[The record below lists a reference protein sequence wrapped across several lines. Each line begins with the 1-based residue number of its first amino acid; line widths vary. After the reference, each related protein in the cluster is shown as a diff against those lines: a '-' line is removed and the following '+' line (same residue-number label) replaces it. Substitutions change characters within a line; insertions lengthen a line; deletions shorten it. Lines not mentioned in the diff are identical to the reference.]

1 MKTLRT
7 LAVMA
12 AAATLLTSCAQ
23 NECKFNVKEYAE
35 RKTEKLDK
43 IVELDDA
50 QEKAVYAVYLKEGKQ
65 IQKHIKESKN
75 AKVEGKCPD
84 HRGPKCDKAPKCEKP
99 CAKKAECDKAKCEK
113 PCAKKAECDKAKC
126 EKPCAKKAECD
137 KAKCEKPCA
146 KKAECDKAKC
156 EKPCTKK
163 AECDKAKCE
172 KPCAK
177 KAECDKAQCDKP
189 CAKKAECDK
198 AKCEKPCAKKAE
210 CGKPCPEGYKCGR
223 PHHGPKCGRPHHGPK
238 CGKPHHEGPKCHKPA
253 PRHHHMGGHDVR
265 KATREEVK
273 AILTPEQQEA
283 LKEHFKK
290 LREHAHKA
298 PKCCPTPQ
306 PTECNK

>member
-43 IVELDDA
+43 IVDLDDA

-99 CAKKAECDKAKCEK
+99 CTKKAECDKAKCEK

-156 EKPCTKK
+156 EKPC
-163 AECDKAKCE
+163 
-172 KPCAK
+172 
-177 KAECDKAQCDKP
+177 
-189 CAKKAECDK
+189 
-198 AKCEKPCAKKAE
+198 AKKAE
-210 CGKPCPEGYKCGR
+210 CGKPCPEG
-223 PHHGPKCGRPHHGPK
+223 HKCGRPHHGPK